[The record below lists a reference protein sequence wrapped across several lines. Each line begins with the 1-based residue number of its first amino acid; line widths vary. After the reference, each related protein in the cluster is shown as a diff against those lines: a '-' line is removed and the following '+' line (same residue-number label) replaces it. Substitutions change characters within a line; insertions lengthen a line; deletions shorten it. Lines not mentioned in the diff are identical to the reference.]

1 MNNQTAY
8 DIEYG
13 LHSNIPDCCVD
24 FFVSIYVPLSIID
37 PAEWVAYKEDQYKAE
52 RFWGRVWSYVACP
65 DCLDTGYHRKL
76 HECSGKDC
84 ENLHVELQIKHGL
97 REAEAAL

>member
-24 FFVSIYVPLSIID
+24 FFVATYDRLTRTNPDGRAAYVD
-37 PAEWVAYKEDQYKAE
+37 DQYKAE
-52 RFWGRVWSYVACP
+52 RFWGRVWNYVACP
-65 DCLDTGYHRKL
+65 DCRDTGYHR
-76 HECSGKDC
+76 E
-84 ENLHVELQIKHGL
+84 LHVCAGECEGLYLRLQVKHGL
-97 REAEAAL
+97 MTSKEAAA